1 MKVLIGVL
9 LVLFCLL
16 QYRLWYGDANVFQVQ
31 ELERQIGELKQ
42 QATKL
47 DARNAALEAEVKD
60 LRNGIEALE
69 ERARQDL
76 GMIKKGETFFQIIEP
91 QSE

>member
-1 MKVLIGVL
+1 MKLLIGILVVL
-9 LVLFCLL
+9 LCLL

-31 ELERQIGELKQ
+31 DFERQIDELKQ
-42 QATKL
+42 QAVALK
-47 DARNAALEAEVKD
+47 ARNDVLEAEVKD

-91 QSE
+91 QGE